1 METDLPDRATTHEQ
15 VREYYARTLKTA
27 ADLKTSACCPID
39 AIPLHIRPLVEK
51 LDPEVIERSY
61 GCGSPIPDEL
71 EGRTVL
77 DLGCGTGRDVFVASQ
92 LVGEQGA
99 VIGLDMTAEQLEV
112 GERLRESH
120 AERFGHSRSNVRFVQ
135 GVLEDLGAA
144 GIERDSVDVV
154 ISNCV
159 LNLAPDKRPVL
170 EEIVRVL
177 KPGGELYFSDVFTD
191 RRLPPELARDPVL
204 VGECLGGALYMEDFR
219 RLMAGVGLLDHRTV
233 ASGVIE
239 LEDPA
244 VVRKA
249 GMATF
254 FSHTV
259 RAFHLASLEDRCEDF
274 GQVATYRGTIPHAPH
289 SWRLDDHHEF
299 ETGRPMLVCGN
310 TAAMLSETRFS
321 AHFEVVGDRSTHF
334 GLFDCG
340 PGAVPGPD
348 TGSAACC

>member
-191 RRLPPELARDPVL
+191 QHLQGLLGIVKKLLRLD
-204 VGECLGGALYMEDFR
+204 
-219 RLMAGVGLLDHRTV
+219 GVGYGFLKSGARIKELCFGAEPDVESLLRQFQLAGDGRLVSSRKLKVVICCQNREIGSNRT
-233 ASGVIE
+233 ANQ
-239 LEDPA
+239 
-244 VVRKA
+244 
-249 GMATF
+249 TF
-254 FSHTV
+254 
-259 RAFHLASLEDRCEDF
+259 
-274 GQVATYRGTIPHAPH
+274 RGDLKH
-289 SWRLDDHHEF
+289 
-299 ETGRPMLVCGN
+299 
-310 TAAMLSETRFS
+310 
-321 AHFEVVGDRSTHF
+321 
-334 GLFDCG
+334 
-340 PGAVPGPD
+340 
-348 TGSAACC
+348 